1 MSTAESWELTP
12 REFGA
17 RSNVRDIY
25 MATWRAEIRNAPHF
39 TKKDKT
45 AWNVDDFLMTPEA
58 QARKQQRQKDEFT
71 RARDLSRANAMLST
85 ITKETSD
92 GLPEW
97 AHKKWG
103 AA

>member
-1 MSTAESWELTP
+1 MSTAESWQLTP

-17 RSNVRDIY
+17 RSNVRDLY
-25 MATWRAEIRNAPHF
+25 MAHWRAEIRNAPHF

-45 AWNVDDFLMTPEA
+45 AWTADDFLVTPEA
-58 QARKQQRQKDEFT
+58 QERRRQRAKDEFT
-71 RARDLSRANAMLST
+71 RTRDLMRANAALST
-85 ITKETSD
+85 ITKETED